1 MAAPQD
7 VHVRICNQEIVK
19 FDLEVKAL
27 IQVRLAC
34 PLRHRRFPA
43 SDPVCSL
50 DTGLIPPT
58 RILRCRRAPY
68 PSLRSCHLARPRLPR
83 RPVASPR
90 SVAPALLP
98 ALVDPLEPKALAR
111 EAPSGGKAAA
121 LQLGC
126 KRGNRAK
133 RRSLGQDAGSGKLA
147 DIRDCSGPLSA
158 LTELNTKVKEKF
170 QQLRHRIQELEQLAK
185 EQDKESEKQLLLQE
199 VENHKKQMLSNQTSW
214 RKANLTCKIAIDNL
228 EKAELLRGGDPLRQ
242 RKSTKESLAQTS
254 STITESLMGISRVMS
269 QQVQQS
275 EEAMQTLVNSSRT
288 ILDANEEFKSMSG
301 TIQLGR
307 KLITKYNRRE
317 LTDKLLIFLAL
328 ALFLATVLYIV
339 KKRLFPFL

>member
-27 IQVRLAC
+27 IQ
-34 PLRHRRFPA
+34 
-43 SDPVCSL
+43 
-50 DTGLIPPT
+50 
-58 RILRCRRAPY
+58 
-68 PSLRSCHLARPRLPR
+68 
-83 RPVASPR
+83 
-90 SVAPALLP
+90 
-98 ALVDPLEPKALAR
+98 
-111 EAPSGGKAAA
+111 
-121 LQLGC
+121 
-126 KRGNRAK
+126 
-133 RRSLGQDAGSGKLA
+133 

-170 QQLRHRIQELEQLAK
+170 QQLRHRIQ
-185 EQDKESEKQLLLQE
+185 ESEKQLLLQE

-228 EKAELLRGGDPLRQ
+228 EKAELLQGGDLLRQ
-242 RKSTKESLAQTS
+242 RKTTKESLAQTS
-254 STITESLMGISRVMS
+254 SSITESLMGISRMMA

-275 EEAMQTLVNSSRT
+275 EEAMQSLVTSSRT

>member
-1 MAAPQD
+1 MAAAQD

-27 IQVRLAC
+27 IQ
-34 PLRHRRFPA
+34 
-43 SDPVCSL
+43 
-50 DTGLIPPT
+50 
-58 RILRCRRAPY
+58 
-68 PSLRSCHLARPRLPR
+68 
-83 RPVASPR
+83 
-90 SVAPALLP
+90 
-98 ALVDPLEPKALAR
+98 
-111 EAPSGGKAAA
+111 
-121 LQLGC
+121 
-126 KRGNRAK
+126 
-133 RRSLGQDAGSGKLA
+133 

-170 QQLRHRIQELEQLAK
+170 QQLRHRIQVILYQRTFIWIALSSSFFFCFLKLTYSLKDLSFFNSRDFNSPTIPTKYFLLEQSAK
-185 EQDKESEKQLLLQE
+185 EQDRESEKQVLLQE
-199 VENHKKQMLSNQTSW
+199 VESHKKQMLSNQASW
-214 RKANLTCKIAIDNL
+214 RKANLTCKMAIDNV
-228 EKAELLRGGDPLRQ
+228 EKAELLQGGDRLRQ
-242 RKSTKESLAQTS
+242 RKTAKESLAQTS
-254 STITESLMGISRVMS
+254 SSITENLMGISRMMS

-275 EEAMQTLVNSSRT
+275 EEAIQTLANSSRT

-328 ALFLATVLYIV
+328 ALFLATVLYII